1 MRYRI
6 QIEPMLGAT
15 ICVVTEIYGSVGR
28 MGTHTK
34 MFTIDEEVGDHG
46 GLVEILG
53 QLQRLIGES
62 PL

>member
-15 ICVVTEIYGSVGR
+15 ICVVTELYGTPGRSVFSSR
-28 MGTHTK
+28 LY
-34 MFTIDEEVGDHG
+34 TIDEEIGQHG

-53 QLQRLIGES
+53 ELQRLVGES
-62 PL
+62 TP